1 MRTLRNSRR
10 LFAAFITL
18 GVVSPL
24 YKTVLN
30 IKCFATLFVSRYWG
44 NLSRFNKHSYLN
56 GTYHI
61 IVIAKFLLKIYK
73 FRMISPPPPNT
84 FILLSCFFQLYKN
97 KVFGDLIV
105 WLSKWEGGGGFNIK
119 SYSFSLV

>member
-10 LFAAFITL
+10 LSAAFITL

-30 IKCFATLFVSRYWG
+30 IKCFATLLVSRYWG

-61 IVIAKFLLKIYK
+61 IEITT
-73 FRMISPPPPNT
+73 T
-84 FILLSCFFQLYKN
+84 FIMLRSFCQLYK
-97 KVFGDLIV
+97 K
-105 WLSKWEGGGGFNIK
+105 
-119 SYSFSLV
+119 

>member
-10 LFAAFITL
+10 LSAAFITL

-30 IKCFATLFVSRYWG
+30 IKCFATLFVPRYWG

-56 GTYHI
+56 GTCHT
-61 IVIAKFLLKIYK
+61 IVIAKFLLKVYK
-73 FRMISPPPPNT
+73 FCMIYPPPPQIY
-84 FILLSCFFQLYKN
+84 FAQ
-97 KVFGDLIV
+97 
-105 WLSKWEGGGGFNIK
+105 
-119 SYSFSLV
+119 

>member
-10 LFAAFITL
+10 LSAAFITL

-56 GTYHI
+56 GTCHT
-61 IVIAKFLLKIYK
+61 IVIAKLLLNR
-73 FRMISPPPPNT
+73 F
-84 FILLSCFFQLYKN
+84 KN
-97 KVFGDLIV
+97 FA
-105 WLSKWEGGGGFNIK
+105 
-119 SYSFSLV
+119 